1 MWRLGKRSELSCHF
15 RLWIWGGHRLVSRQ
29 CQKGRAGQAR
39 QGMEAR
45 QIYSQLEWEKASS
58 ISKQTT
64 VVEIRWNC
72 YPFSLSQKE

>member
-1 MWRLGKRSELSCHF
+1 
-15 RLWIWGGHRLVSRQ
+15 
-29 CQKGRAGQAR
+29 
-39 QGMEAR
+39 MEAR

-72 YPFSLSQKE
+72 HPFSLSQKE